1 MSADQRHLPL
11 RAAALPLTTLLFI
24 VTGLALRAGPLAS
37 QAHLVWLVGLAAT
50 GLPLIWRTVRGM
62 VAGRFAAD
70 LVAMLAIVTA
80 LLLDQPLPGLVVVL
94 MQSGGVAIEL
104 SAAGRA
110 RVAGR

>member
-1 MSADQRHLPL
+1 MSADQRKLPL

-37 QAHLVWLVGLAAT
+37 EAHPVWLAGLAAT
-50 GLPLIWRTVRGM
+50 GLPLVWRTVRGM

-94 MQSGGVAIEL
+94 MQI
-104 SAAGRA
+104 R
-110 RVAGR
+110 R